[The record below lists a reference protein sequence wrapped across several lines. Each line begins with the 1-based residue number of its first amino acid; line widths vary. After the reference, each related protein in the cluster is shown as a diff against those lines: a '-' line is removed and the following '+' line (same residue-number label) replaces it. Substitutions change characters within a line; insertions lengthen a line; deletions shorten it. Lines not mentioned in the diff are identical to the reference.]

1 MGRGSRRSLAASH
14 EQEERF
20 ATPMTDASSADQT
33 PGFDVF
39 SYRQLLRIAELRA
52 LLLATLFARL
62 AGRMFALAIILYALT
77 RLASPMLAGWLAFA
91 AMAPGLAISPL
102 AGALI
107 DRVGS
112 AWAISVDMVA
122 SALCVAALVAVDRL
136 GLANAPVLLALT
148 GLFSLSSPLSM
159 AGIRAL
165 LPRVV
170 PIAALGRANALDTAI
185 HGLSDIA
192 GPASAGAIAGFG
204 GPVLALGVIAVA
216 YAIAAIC
223 VAGLPRNG
231 GRLPRIGPLLGY
243 AWVGLLRVAG
253 DPTLRGLAAAYSC
266 YEISWGILG
275 VLVPVWAARQFAGA
289 EGSAVAG
296 LLWAGLG
303 LVGGVGA
310 LIAGRQRMDG
320 RERQV
325 MALGMLLTAIA
336 EWPVAAPF
344 GLTGLVFGLIMV
356 GAAAGPID
364 VSVLTLR
371 QRRTDPA
378 ELGRVLSVSMSLN
391 LSGGPFGAALAGALV
406 SWSVSAT
413 FVVASLAA
421 VLGAAAVALI
431 PEESRWQVGTAER
444 FERRHR

>member
-1 MGRGSRRSLAASH
+1 MLL
-14 EQEERF
+14 
-20 ATPMTDASSADQT
+20 
-33 PGFDVF
+33 
-39 SYRQLLRIAELRA
+39 SYRQLLRITELRA

-77 RLASPMLAGWLAFA
+77 RFASPMLAGWLAFA

-112 AWAISVDMVA
+112 PRAIGMDMVA
-122 SALCVAALVAVDRL
+122 SALCVAALVTVDRL
-136 GLANAPVLLALT
+136 GLANTPVLLTLT

-170 PIAALGRANALDTAI
+170 PVAALRRANALDTAI
-185 HGLSDIA
+185 HGLTDVA
-192 GPASAGAIAGFG
+192 GPALAGACAGFG
-204 GPVLALGVIAVA
+204 EPVFALGVIAVA
-216 YAIAAIC
+216 YAVAAFC
-223 VAGLPRNG
+223 VAGIPRNG
-231 GRLPRIGPLLGY
+231 GRLPRIAPLLLE
-243 AWVGLLRVAG
+243 AREGLRRVAG
-253 DPTLRGLAAAYSC
+253 HPTLRGLVAAYSF
-266 YEISWGILG
+266 YEVSWGILG
-275 VLVPVWAARQFAGA
+275 VLVPVWAAQQVAGS
-289 EGSAVAG
+289 EGAALAG

-303 LVGGVGA
+303 LAGGVGA
-310 LIAGRQRMDG
+310 LIAGRQRIDG

-325 MALGMLLTAIA
+325 MALGMLITAIA
-336 EWPVAAPF
+336 EWPVAVPF
-344 GLTGLVFGLIMV
+344 GLIGLAFGLVMV

-364 VSVLTLR
+364 VSMLTLR

-391 LSGGPFGAALAGALV
+391 LAGGPIGAALAGALV
-406 SWSVSAT
+406 SWSVPAT
-413 FVVASLAA
+413 FAVASLAA

-431 PEESRWQVGTAER
+431 PGEDR
-444 FERRHR
+444 